1 MRTENELAELLGNT
15 ARPSLV
21 EGPHR
26 AALKARLMTFSR
38 KESSSMTMRKGIVLL
53 SILVGAGAMAWA
65 AQQAWRVFI
74 VHESDAHGP
83 LVVQADG
90 KVRAG
95 ASMVSV
101 TSNDPNFTQA
111 KADEQ
116 WAKMKQAIAEG
127 KYRLRE
133 TKETNGTLV
142 YLYDIT
148 LPDGKVVGF
157 GSNRPME
164 EIQAEEL
171 GNSAGK

>member
-1 MRTENELAELLGNT
+1 
-15 ARPSLV
+15 
-21 EGPHR
+21 
-26 AALKARLMTFSR
+26 
-38 KESSSMTMRKGIVLL
+38 MTMRKGIVLL
-53 SILVGAGAMAWA
+53 SILVGAGAVAWA

-74 VHESDAHGP
+74 VHQSDLNGP

-90 KVRAG
+90 SVGAG

-116 WAKMKQAIAEG
+116 WAKMKQAIADG
-127 KYRLRE
+127 KFKLRE
-133 TKETNGTLV
+133 TRETNGTLV

-164 EIQAEEL
+164 EIQTEEQ
-171 GNSAGK
+171 SESPDE